1 MMKSNVKKAMAA
13 IAAAVVCA
21 IPMTNAV
28 TASAASGLRRDTG
41 IRTAETASGTGMKGA
56 DAIPAATT
64 TTGRARKVITTTT
77 TAEVTLGQ
85 SGSVFTP
92 GEDSRPGIETAD
104 IGDRYDSQIREEGIR
119 DTILIDYQAIDS
131 SRRVCTHDGSCRSD
145 DEKLRRPRHEIV
157 K

>member
-1 MMKSNVKKAMAA
+1 MKSNVKKAMAA

-64 TTGRARKVITTTT
+64 TTGRARKVSTTT
-77 TAEVTLGQ
+77 TAEVTLGH
-85 SGSVFTP
+85 
-92 GEDSRPGIETAD
+92 SRPGIETAD

-145 DEKLRRPRHEIV
+145 DEKLRRP
-157 K
+157 

>member
-1 MMKSNVKKAMAA
+1 MKSNVKKAMAA

-64 TTGRARKVITTTT
+64 TTGRARKVSTTT